1 MSTEI
6 SEFPSH
12 APRDASTADQA
23 ILPAEQAN
31 SARPGAATDQDHLF
45 GSDPGA
51 VDVPSGL
58 PARVPTPRP
67 GDPRLARLSLNQ
79 RTTAHWSL
87 REAIDGCLAGGLPA
101 IGVWREQVAEVGL
114 ATAAT
119 WLKNSG
125 LRVSSVCRGGFFTV
139 ADPAARREAHDD
151 NLRALDETAA
161 LGAPVLVLV
170 PGGLPDGD
178 RDLAGAR
185 ARAADA
191 VHDLAAEAGARGVR
205 LGIEPMHPIFAADR
219 GVVSTLAQAL
229 DIAEHHPVEQVGVVV
244 DTFHLWWEP
253 GVLDLVARAGARIAS
268 YQIGDW
274 ITPLPPDALLS
285 RGMVGD
291 GHIDF
296 ASLTTAVGAAGYV
309 GDVEVEIFNADI
321 WAAPGAEVV
330 ATLARRYVE
339 LVEPFLASA

>member
-1 MSTEI
+1 MSTTV
-6 SEFPSH
+6 
-12 APRDASTADQA
+12 DA
-23 ILPAEQAN
+23 
-31 SARPGAATDQDHLF
+31 
-45 GSDPGA
+45 
-51 VDVPSGL
+51 
-58 PARVPTPRP
+58 
-67 GDPRLARLSLNQ
+67 DPRLSRLSLNQ
-79 RTTAHWSL
+79 RTTASWSL

-101 IGVWREQVAEVGL
+101 IGVWREQVAEAGL
-114 ATAAT
+114 DTAAA
-119 WLKNSG
+119 WLRDAG
-125 LRVSSVCRGGFFTV
+125 LRVSSLCRGGFFTV
-139 ADPAARREAHDD
+139 ADPAARREAHDE

-185 ARAADA
+185 SRAADA
-191 VHDLAAEAGARGVR
+191 VGELAEEAGARGVR

-229 DIAEHHPVEQVGVVV
+229 DLAEQHPVDQVGVVV

-253 GVLDLVARAGARIAS
+253 GVLDQVARAGPRIAS

-296 ASLTTAVGAAGYV
+296 AAFTAAVAASGYR
-309 GDVEVEIFNADI
+309 GDVEVEIFNADL
-321 WAAPGAEVV
+321 WARPGAEVV
-330 ATLARRYVE
+330 ATLSRRYLD
-339 LVEPFLASA
+339 LVEPHLAPLAVGT